1 MKKIRSASLDLT
13 YECNFRCL
21 HCFNSSG
28 EHNNTRK
35 LLTDEECVKIALEL
49 ASYEPDSICLCGGE
63 TMLRRDLIYKISQAI
78 NNSPFHKVSLCT
90 VSNGYLI
97 NEEIADKL
105 SQCGL
110 EIIQISLDGAT
121 ADSHDWLRNKKGSF
135 EHAINAIKLLIH
147 RNIKVAVA
155 FTPTKKNINELEKAI
170 DMAHDLGVRFFRL
183 QPTMSLGRARNNLTQ
198 YLLDY
203 EEYLQ
208 MKFLIDKKRMQ
219 YYAAGNFTIEWGDP
233 IDHLKYGI
241 HSDNILY
248 ALAIN
253 AYGDIMISPYLP
265 LVFGNIREESLEN
278 YFKAGITGVWGNPIV
293 KKIVDNIHSVE
304 DMDVSR
310 YGLPEIYLD
319 ENINLDILDPEYNEK
334 TKRILESMR

>member
-1 MKKIRSASLDLT
+1 MKKIRSAYLDLT

-35 LLTDEECVKIALEL
+35 LLTDGECVKIALEL

-78 NNSPFHKVSLCT
+78 NNSPFHNVSLCT

-105 SQCGL
+105 SQCDL

-147 RNIKVAVA
+147 RNMKVAVA
-155 FTPTKKNINELEKAI
+155 FTPTKKNINELEMAI

-183 QPTMSLGRARNNLTQ
+183 QPTMSLGRARNNLTE
-198 YLLDY
+198 YLLNY

-319 ENINLDILDPEYNEK
+319 ENINLDILDPEYDEK
-334 TKRILESMR
+334 TKKILESMR